1 MSAQHLTRQRGPFS
15 NQRGFTLIEL
25 MIVIVIVSI
34 LVAIAVPSYT
44 AQVQKSR
51 RTEARTAILDLAGRE
66 ERYFSTS
73 NAYSQNDGPLGYAA
87 ATSNVRIFNL
97 SIGSGYYTVT
107 VTVPDIT
114 QVPTPANSYL
124 ITATAAG
131 TTQVND
137 AACTS
142 FFINQIG
149 QQGYGGSAPTAATC
163 WGN

>member
-1 MSAQHLTRQRGPFS
+1 MNQQKPSARHI
-15 NQRGFTLIEL
+15 GFTLIEL

-34 LVAIAVPSYT
+34 LVAIAVPTYT

-73 NAYSQNDGPLGYAA
+73 NRYSQKDGPLGYAA
-87 ATSNVRIFNL
+87 STSTNNITNL
-97 SIGSGYYTVT
+97 PIGSGYYTVT
-107 VTVPDIT
+107 VTVPDNT

-131 TTQVND
+131 TTQIND
-137 AACTS
+137 TACQS
-142 FFINQIG
+142 FWVNQIG
-149 QQGYGGSAPTAATC
+149 QQGYTGSAPTAATC